1 MISTGRRGLV
11 CMMQALAPGV
21 ITQNNI
27 NGQVSGSRF
36 EVNIGSAISTS
47 SSKSG
52 DVAVVGSR

>member
-1 MISTGRRGLV
+1 
-11 CMMQALAPGV
+11 MMQALAPGV